1 MVCLLTCEKEGEGG
15 GRDGGGNGGGAEGG
29 GAGGGGGGGTVVA
42 VAVEREVVV
51 MAVEVTADLRPR
63 HLLLDVLDTRHDA
76 GAHRASSATRRPP
89 PRCLGRRP
97 VARAV

>member
-15 GRDGGGNGGGAEGG
+15 GRHGGGNGGGGRGG

-51 MAVEVTADLRPR
+51 MAVEVTADLRPC

-76 GAHRASSATRRPP
+76 GAHRTSSATRRPP
-89 PRCLGRRP
+89 PRSLGRRP

>member
-1 MVCLLTCEKEGEGG
+1 M
-15 GRDGGGNGGGAEGG
+15 AEGMAAELRAVG
-29 GAGGGGGGGTVVA
+29 LAEEMEVVA

-51 MAVEVTADLRPR
+51 MAVEVTADLRPC

-76 GAHRASSATRRPP
+76 GAHRASSATRR
-89 PRCLGRRP
+89 RAHGRRP